1 MTMMIHIK
9 TVRRVAQ
16 AAFLLSAITAC
27 NSNDGGSAMP
37 GDQGM
42 MPGPT
47 GGGSMA
53 PADIVDTAVA
63 AGDFKTLAAALTKA
77 DLVTTLKGKG
87 PFTVFAPN
95 DAAFAKL
102 PAGTLDSLSMAELVK
117 ILTYHVVDGKVSSA
131 DLKAGKVPTL
141 AGIDVQVDLSA
152 GVKINDATVIKADI
166 EASNGIIHVVDT
178 VLLPKS
184 DMPAASKNIVENAVA
199 AGKFNTLAK
208 ALTDTGLIDTL
219 SGQGPFTVFAP
230 TDDAFAALPKGTL
243 ESLSKDELKQ
253 ILLYHVVAGD
263 VRAKDV
269 KAGPVKTA
277 SGISAF
283 LSTEGGVKLNGANV
297 TTADVVSSNG
307 VIHVIDKVILPTNIV
322 EAATLAGGFT
332 SLAGALTRVGLV
344 DTLTGKGP
352 FTVFAPTDAAFAA
365 LPKGT
370 VEGLSDADL
379 KNVLLYH
386 VVGGSVLSTDLKA
399 GPVDTLNPGKQVQ
412 VGLTGGVTINDSKV
426 VVADIV
432 ATNGVIH
439 VIDAVLL
446 PK

>member
-1 MTMMIHIK
+1 MIRPME

-16 AAFLLSAITAC
+16 AACLISALGAC
-27 NSNDGGSAMP
+27 TNNDGPGALFDDPSMMAGAAGSA
-37 GDQGM
+37 
-42 MPGPT
+42 
-47 GGGSMA
+47 SSA
-53 PADIVDTAVA
+53 AADIVDTAVG
-63 AGDFKTLAAALTKA
+63 AGEFKSLAAALTKA

-102 PAGTLDSLSMAELVK
+102 PAGTLDSLTTAQLVK

-131 DLKAGKVPTL
+131 DLRAGKVTTL
-141 AGIDVQVDLSA
+141 AGVDVQVELSN

-166 EASNGIIHVVDT
+166 QASNGIIHVIDT

-184 DMPAASKNIVENAVA
+184 DMPDASQNIVENAVA
-199 AGKFNTLAK
+199 AGQFTTLAK

-219 SGQGPFTVFAP
+219 TSKGPFTVFAP
-230 TDDAFAALPKGTL
+230 TDEAFAALPKGTL
-243 ESLSKDELKQ
+243 ESLSKEDLKQ

-283 LSTEGGVKLNGANV
+283 LSTDGGVRLNGANV

-307 VIHVIDKVILPTNIV
+307 VIHVIDKVILPPNLV
-322 EAATLAGGFT
+322 EAATLAGGFST
-332 SLAGALTRVGLV
+332 LAGALTKVGLV
-344 DTLTGKGP
+344 DTLKGKGP

-370 VEGLSDADL
+370 VEGLSDAEL

-386 VVGGSVLSTDLKA
+386 VVGGNVLSTDLKA
-399 GPVDTLNPGKQVQ
+399 GPVDTLDAGNQVQ
-412 VGLTGGVTINDSKV
+412 VSLGAGVKVNDSKV

>member
-1 MTMMIHIK
+1 MTMMLHIK

-27 NSNDGGSAMP
+27 NSNDDASAMP

-42 MPGPT
+42 MSGPG
-47 GGGSMA
+47 SSANA

-87 PFTVFAPN
+87 PFTVFAPT

-102 PAGTLDSLSMAELVK
+102 PAGTLDGLSMSQLVK
-117 ILTYHVVDGKVSSA
+117 VLTYHVVDGKVSSA

-141 AGIDVQVDLSA
+141 AGVDVQVDLSA

-166 EASNGIIHVVDT
+166 QASNGIIHVVDT

-184 DMPAASKNIVENAVA
+184 DMPEASKNIVENAVA

-219 SGQGPFTVFAP
+219 SGKGPFTVFAP
-230 TDDAFAALPKGTL
+230 TDEAFAALPKGTL
-243 ESLSKDELKQ
+243 ESLTKEDLKQ

-283 LSTEGGVKLNGANV
+283 LSTEGGVKVNGANV

-322 EAATLAGGFT
+322 EAASLAGGFT
-332 SLAGALTRVGLV
+332 SLAGALTKVGLV
-344 DTLTGKGP
+344 DTLKGKGP

-370 VEGLSDADL
+370 VEALSDADL

-386 VVGGSVLSTDLKA
+386 VVAGSVLSTDLKS
-399 GPVDTLNPGKQVQ
+399 GPVDTLDAGKQVQ
-412 VGLTGGVTINDSKV
+412 VSLTAGVKINDSKV

-439 VIDAVLL
+439 VVDAVLL